1 MGMMAPLAVPQQA
14 GPVLHLSGA
23 RLRAA
28 LAALTRASEA
38 IGGIE
43 QFAAAA
49 RLRAELF
56 QERLG
61 DGRAATIER
70 ARFEELVRFM
80 PTVRRR
86 IGPLIEGPA
95 WATTRVAI
103 TTLLADAHVPGT
115 ADRRIDAFCA
125 SLPDSPSTE
134 GARTPRHLRDLAAE
148 LLHAVLPEHYPLMT
162 RWVWDAR
169 ANTGALREIWHD
181 PVAGEDTNGIVI
193 DVADTHETF
202 LVLRQELSQFLSD
215 EGMFRDV
222 LWYVDLL
229 LAHVYARYINDQG
242 GAYLKA
248 DFAAEG
254 DPLEHTRRMLG
265 LDGRRVSRE

>member
-1 MGMMAPLAVPQQA
+1 MTVALRQTAPLPE
-14 GPVLHLSGA
+14 LHLSGA

-28 LAALTRASEA
+28 LAALTKASEG

-43 QFAAAA
+43 QFASAV
-49 RLRAELF
+49 RIRAELF

-61 DGRAATIER
+61 EGRAEAIER
-70 ARFEELVRFM
+70 SRFEQLVRFM

-86 IGPLIEGPA
+86 IGPLIGGAA
-95 WATTRVAI
+95 WPGTRAAMAA
-103 TTLLADAHVPGT
+103 LLAEAHVPAT

-125 SLPDSPSTE
+125 SLVA
-134 GARTPRHLRDLAAE
+134 GAPAPRHLRDLAAE
-148 LLHAVLPEHYPLMT
+148 LLHAVLPEHYPLRT

-181 PVAGEDTNGIVI
+181 PVAGDDVSGIVI
-193 DVADTHETF
+193 DVPDTHETF
-202 LVLRQELSQFLSD
+202 LALRQELAAFLSG
-215 EGMFRDV
+215 EGIYRDV

-242 GAYLKA
+242 GAYLRA
-248 DFAAEG
+248 DFASEG

-265 LDGRRVSRE
+265 LDVWKRVSGEWSVASGD